1 MLNIAILLTCFNRK
15 AKTLAALNTLKEA
28 IKIVEQNCKITVYLT
43 DDGSTDGTSE
53 AVALN
58 FPEVKI
64 LLGTGTMYWAGGMRN
79 SWNEAL
85 KGNYD
90 GYLLLNDDTELFN
103 NVFKVLIET
112 HEYCLSN
119 YKKGGIYIGS
129 TQDKKTSKLSYGG
142 NIFTNR
148 NKGKYVKVI
157 PNEKEPQKC
166 ELGNANIMYVDQ
178 SVIKEIG
185 ILSDGFVHGLADF
198 DYTLKAIKKGIPVLV
213 APYYLGFCTNDHGD
227 KYSKFVNSSLIERL
241 KFLYNPIGL
250 DFKSHLQY
258 MKNNFPL
265 RLPVVFFMG
274 YFKVLFPMYYVKKIL
289 KR

>member
-64 LLGTGTMYWAGGMRN
+64 LPGTGTMYWAGGMRN
-79 SWNEAL
+79 SWSEAL

-148 NKGKYVKVI
+148 NKEY
-157 PNEKEPQKC
+157 
-166 ELGNANIMYVDQ
+166 
-178 SVIKEIG
+178 
-185 ILSDGFVHGLADF
+185 H
-198 DYTLKAIKKGIPVLV
+198 
-213 APYYLGFCTNDHGD
+213 
-227 KYSKFVNSSLIERL
+227 
-241 KFLYNPIGL
+241 
-250 DFKSHLQY
+250 
-258 MKNNFPL
+258 
-265 RLPVVFFMG
+265 
-274 YFKVLFPMYYVKKIL
+274 
-289 KR
+289 